1 MKRLALFRCCV
12 TSLRLQHYESAT
24 NAVLGALGV
33 VFEDVAEFGCCGYPL
48 KNFDLK
54 AYVLS
59 AARNLALAEKKYLDI
74 MTSCNCCYGSL
85 KQAQKLLDEDLGLLR
100 DINGMLS
107 KEGLYYRG
115 QVKVFSVLEVY
126 HDLLSA
132 GAIQKRL
139 TATYDGLKVAVH
151 DGCHLLRPSNVV
163 AFDHPLAP
171 KKFDALVAL
180 TGAQSIPWAK
190 KLECCGSPLSGVND
204 ALAEN
209 LGRAKLESARQAGAD
224 LVCVICPYC
233 QIQFKE
239 SRRNSC
245 RPRASSARCGPWRRL
260 PRRKRAPPPEPAAD
274 LESENPPGWLAAP
287 GGFFY
292 GDRKGGTGGGYRLPS
307 GRALSSPNMLK
318 GERPSGSPVL

>member
-12 TSLRLQHYESAT
+12 TSLRLQHYETAT

-115 QVKVFSVLEVY
+115 QVKIFSVLEVY

-139 TATYDGLKVAVH
+139 TATYDGLKVATH
-151 DGCHLLRPSNVV
+151 YGCHLLRPSNVV

-171 KKFDALVAL
+171 KKFDDLVAL
-180 TGAQSIPWAK
+180 TGAQSVPWEK
-190 KLECCGSPLSGVND
+190 KLECCGSPMAGVND
-204 ALAEN
+204 GLAES
-209 LGRAKLESARQAGAD
+209 LGRAKLDAARQAGAE

-233 QIQFKE
+233 QIQFDWIHA
-239 SRRNSC
+239 RAAQADQAAGLPPALYYHQLLGLCLGIDPQHLGLTARQLQATDLQAAL
-245 RPRASSARCGPWRRL
+245 RPVAKA
-260 PRRKRAPPPEPAAD
+260 PAA
-274 LESENPPGWLAAP
+274 EASAA
-287 GGFFY
+287 
-292 GDRKGGTGGGYRLPS
+292 
-307 GRALSSPNMLK
+307 A
-318 GERPSGSPVL
+318 

>member
-12 TSLRLQHYESAT
+12 TSLRLQQYESAT

-163 AFDHPLAP
+163 AFDHPLTP

-209 LGRAKLESARQAGAD
+209 LGRAKLDSARQAGAN

-233 QIQFKE
+233 QIQF
-239 SRRNSC
+239 NWIQD
-245 RPRASSARCGPWRRL
+245 RAAQSGQTGGMLTSLYYHQLLGLCLGIDAQRLGITAQQLQATGLQRALRSVAKAAAAETSSA
-260 PRRKRAPPPEPAAD
+260 
-274 LESENPPGWLAAP
+274 
-287 GGFFY
+287 
-292 GDRKGGTGGGYRLPS
+292 T
-307 GRALSSPNMLK
+307 
-318 GERPSGSPVL
+318 

>member
-33 VFEDVAEFGCCGYPL
+33 AFEDVAEFGCCGYPL
-48 KNFDLK
+48 KNFDFK

-115 QVKVFSVLEVY
+115 QVKVFSVLEVF

-132 GAIQKRL
+132 GAIQKHV
-139 TATYDGLKVAVH
+139 TGAYSGLKVAVH

-180 TGAQSIPWAK
+180 TGAQSVPWAK

-209 LGRAKLESARQAGAD
+209 LGRTKLESARQAGAD

-233 QIQFKE
+233 QIQF
-239 SRRNSC
+239 NWVQD
-245 RPRASSARCGPWRRL
+245 RAARSGQTGDMPTSLYYHQLLGLCLGIDPERLGITAQQLQATGVQRALQPVAKDSEVGTSSA
-260 PRRKRAPPPEPAAD
+260 A
-274 LESENPPGWLAAP
+274 
-287 GGFFY
+287 
-292 GDRKGGTGGGYRLPS
+292 
-307 GRALSSPNMLK
+307 
-318 GERPSGSPVL
+318 

>member
-12 TSLRLQHYESAT
+12 TSLRLQHYETAT

-115 QVKVFSVLEVY
+115 QVKIFSVLEVY

-139 TATYDGLKVAVH
+139 TATYDGLKVATH
-151 DGCHLLRPSNVV
+151 YGCHLLRPSNVV

-171 KKFDALVAL
+171 KKFDDLVAL
-180 TGAQSIPWAK
+180 TGAQSVPWEK
-190 KLECCGSPLSGVND
+190 KLECCGSPMAGVND
-204 ALAEN
+204 GLAES
-209 LGRAKLESARQAGAD
+209 LGRAKLDAARQAGAE

-233 QIQFKE
+233 QIQFDWIHA
-239 SRRNSC
+239 RAAQADQAAGLPPALYYHQLLGLCLGIDPQHLGLTARQLQATGLQAAL
-245 RPRASSARCGPWRRL
+245 RPVAKA
-260 PRRKRAPPPEPAAD
+260 PAA
-274 LESENPPGWLAAP
+274 EASAA
-287 GGFFY
+287 
-292 GDRKGGTGGGYRLPS
+292 
-307 GRALSSPNMLK
+307 A
-318 GERPSGSPVL
+318 

>member
-33 VFEDVAEFGCCGYPL
+33 AFEDVAEFGCCGYPL
-48 KNFDLK
+48 KNFDFK

-59 AARNLALAEKKYLDI
+59 AARNLALAEKKYLNI

-115 QVKVFSVLEVY
+115 QVKVFSVLEVF

-132 GAIQKRL
+132 GAIQKHV
-139 TATYDGLKVAVH
+139 TKAYSGLKVAVH

-180 TGAQSIPWAK
+180 TGAQSVPWAK

-209 LGRAKLESARQAGAD
+209 LGRTKLESARQAGAD

-233 QIQFKE
+233 QIQFNWVQDRAARSGQTGDMPTSLYYHQLLGLCLGIDPERLGITAQQLQATGVQRALQPAAKDSE
-239 SRRNSC
+239 VV
-245 RPRASSARCGPWRRL
+245 ASSA
-260 PRRKRAPPPEPAAD
+260 A
-274 LESENPPGWLAAP
+274 
-287 GGFFY
+287 
-292 GDRKGGTGGGYRLPS
+292 
-307 GRALSSPNMLK
+307 
-318 GERPSGSPVL
+318 